1 MAELQAMRKI
11 SMNMADWEK
20 RLNGFLKLWDREIL
34 QDAGAV
40 SAALAK
46 DFAESEFEKYRII
59 QDRLFV
65 CDFDKML
72 KKVEDSK

>member
-1 MAELQAMRKI
+1 
-11 SMNMADWEK
+11 MADWED

-34 QDAGAV
+34 QDAGQV

-46 DFAESEFEKYRII
+46 DFAESEFEKYRVI

-65 CDFDKML
+65 SDFDKML
-72 KKVEDSK
+72 KKFEDFK